1 MLFSDL
7 AWALAYLL
15 ITCLAAVIIGMWVYI
30 RRKRCFEMVSHFC
43 TAESRRAAHPPQP
56 GHHPNVLEDQA
67 FQNCARESGFFEGL
81 WWQAII
87 PQNPNALVVIV
98 HGYGDHSDFIM
109 LNHANEIVRE
119 TNSVVVLFD
128 QHGFGRSEGL
138 WAFIPNW
145 FIHVGSCR
153 RMVEFAKTK
162 FSGLKTFGLGY
173 SMGGG
178 VLTTIEA
185 LQPILDGMILL
196 APMLI
201 IREEMKPPPL
211 VRSML
216 TMMAKFFPTW
226 PVAVSS
232 HNGQLSYRDA
242 AFRAKEHELNKL
254 QYPGFPR
261 LGTAVS
267 MLTAQQWLEENCYRV
282 NCPFLVMHGTAD
294 VVTAIEGSRRL
305 MALTAPDLDKKMV
318 TMEGYRHHILGPS
331 QDAHFNEKP
340 YKIICEWITSQTQS
354 S

>member
-1 MLFSDL
+1 
-7 AWALAYLL
+7 
-15 ITCLAAVIIGMWVYI
+15 
-30 RRKRCFEMVSHFC
+30 
-43 TAESRRAAHPPQP
+43 
-56 GHHPNVLEDQA
+56 
-67 FQNCARESGFFEGL
+67 
-81 WWQAII
+81 
-87 PQNPNALVVIV
+87 
-98 HGYGDHSDFIM
+98 
-109 LNHANEIVRE
+109 
-119 TNSVVVLFD
+119 
-128 QHGFGRSEGL
+128 
-138 WAFIPNW
+138 
-145 FIHVGSCR
+145 
-153 RMVEFAKTK
+153 MVEFAKTK